1 MGKST
6 IKSQRIETFENFC
19 KAQNKQQIQ
28 ENNEVAIDV
37 PFYEEAVESIFAE
50 LQQTAGTPIDWPT
63 LVDYIKNKFQIID
76 REIIGSD
83 DWLVVAHIRDL
94 LFARFGDS
102 FLAGTGFITGNTA
115 AIGAKTLVISQLASD
130 ILQKVRV
137 DAGIELPPPELEI
150 APKPLSTVSLNN
162 SEDIDDDFF
171 YDESRK
177 VTMVADFNNY
187 SSMLK
192 ESVDRLAVQYD
203 KKALDYCL
211 DKIKKAAG
219 SLKLKDILMVV
230 EDEETTLNAYLT
242 SIADEYLENSEIEL
256 NGSRLEKKG
265 DQKLILKQAKKLF
278 AHEIAKELTDRIRK
292 ETK

>member
-50 LQQTAGTPIDWPT
+50 LQQTAGHPIDWPT

-102 FLAGTGFITGNTA
+102 FLAGAGFVTGNTA
-115 AIGAKTLVISQLASD
+115 ATGAKSLVISQIASD

-137 DAGIELPPPELEI
+137 DAGLDTPPEPEP
-150 APKPLSTVSLNN
+150 AQKPLSTVSLDN
-162 SEDIDDDFF
+162 SADFDDDYF

-177 VTMVADFNNY
+177 VTMVAGFGDY
-187 SSMLK
+187 SNMLK
-192 ESVDRLAVQYD
+192 ESVDRLTVQHD

-219 SLKLKDILMVV
+219 SLKLKDILTVV

-242 SIADEYLENSEIEL
+242 GIAEDYLENSEIEL
-256 NGSRLEKKG
+256 NGNRLEKKG
-265 DQKLILKQAKKLF
+265 DQKLIIKQAKKLF
-278 AHEIAKELTDRIRK
+278 AHEIAKELTDKIRK

>member
-102 FLAGTGFITGNTA
+102 FLAGTGFVTGNTA
-115 AIGAKTLVISQLASD
+115 AIGAKTLVISQIASD

-137 DAGIELPPPELEI
+137 DAGLDTPPEPEP
-150 APKPLSTVSLNN
+150 AQKPLSTVSLDN
-162 SEDIDDDFF
+162 SADFDDDYF

-177 VTMVADFNNY
+177 VTMVADFNDY
-187 SSMLK
+187 SNMLK
-192 ESVDRLAVQYD
+192 ESVDRLTVQHD

-219 SLKLKDILMVV
+219 SLKLDDILKVV
-230 EDEETTLNAYLT
+230 DDEETTLNAYLT
-242 SIADEYLENSEIEL
+242 SIADEYLENSKIEL
-256 NGSRLEKKG
+256 NGNRLENKG

-292 ETK
+292 ESK

>member
-115 AIGAKTLVISQLASD
+115 ATGAKTLVISQLASD

-137 DAGIELPPPELEI
+137 DAGLDTPPEPEP
-150 APKPLSTVSLNN
+150 AQKPLSTVSLDN
-162 SEDIDDDFF
+162 SADFDDDYF

-177 VTMVADFNNY
+177 VTMVADFNDY
-187 SSMLK
+187 SNMLK
-192 ESVDRLAVQYD
+192 ESVDRLTVQHD

-219 SLKLKDILMVV
+219 SLKLDDILKVV
-230 EDEETTLNAYLT
+230 DDEETTLNAYLT
-242 SIADEYLENSEIEL
+242 SIADEYLENSKIEL
-256 NGSRLEKKG
+256 NGNRLENKG

-292 ETK
+292 ESK

>member
-19 KAQNKQQIQ
+19 KAQNKKQIQ

-37 PFYEEAVESIFAE
+37 PFYEEAVSAILGE
-50 LQQTAGTPIDWPT
+50 LKQVAGDPLDWRT
-63 LVDYIKNKFQIID
+63 LIDYIKTKFHIID
-76 REIIGSD
+76 REIPGSD
-83 DWLVVAHIRDL
+83 EFLVVAHVRDL
-94 LFARFGDS
+94 LFQRYGDS
-102 FLAGTGFITGNTA
+102 FLGGAGCITGNTA
-115 AIGAKTLVISQLASD
+115 TIGAKSLVLSQLASD
-130 ILQKVRV
+130 ILKKVRV
-137 DAGIELPPPELEI
+137 EAGIELPPEPEI

-162 SEDIDDDFF
+162 TEDFDDDFF
-171 YDESRK
+171 YDESRR
-177 VTMVADFNNY
+177 VTMVADFNDY
-187 SSMLK
+187 SNMLK
-192 ESVDRLAVQYD
+192 ESVDRISVQHD

-219 SLKLKDILMVV
+219 SLKLKDILTVV

-242 SIADEYLENSEIEL
+242 GIAEDYLENSEIEL
-256 NGSRLEKKG
+256 NGNRLENKG

-278 AHEIAKELTDRIRK
+278 AHEIAKELTDRIQK

>member
-19 KAQNKQQIQ
+19 KAQNKKQIQ

-37 PFYEEAVESIFAE
+37 PFYEEAVSAILGE
-50 LQQTAGTPIDWPT
+50 LRQVAGDPLDWRA
-63 LVDYIKNKFQIID
+63 LIDYIKIKFQIID
-76 REIIGSD
+76 REIPGSD
-83 DWLVVAHIRDL
+83 EFLVVAHVRDL
-94 LFARFGDS
+94 LFQRYGDS
-102 FLAGTGFITGNTA
+102 FLGGAGCITGNTA
-115 AIGAKTLVISQLASD
+115 TIGAKSLVLSQLASD
-130 ILQKVRV
+130 ILKKVRV
-137 DAGIELPPPELEI
+137 EAGIELPPEPEI

-162 SEDIDDDFF
+162 TEDFDDDYF

-177 VTMVADFNNY
+177 VTMVADFNDY
-187 SSMLK
+187 SNMLK
-192 ESVDRLAVQYD
+192 ESVDRLTVQHD

-211 DKIKKAAG
+211 DKLKKAAG
-219 SLKLKDILMVV
+219 SLKLDDILKVV
-230 EDEETTLNAYLT
+230 EEEETTLNAYLT
-242 SIADEYLENSEIEL
+242 GIAEDYLENSEIEL
-256 NGSRLEKKG
+256 NGNRLEKKG